1 MEITTANDS
10 APIDILLWLN
20 KATLD
25 IIGLAGMRYDLN
37 IVPICYIYIYNTG
50 FNYKFNAL
58 EEKYNELYEAVQTVS
73 SGPLN
78 LFDLITTHIPFLGI
92 IVCIQGIPSI
102 HFTYRMSD
110 SQPPD
115 GDDTLKLK
123 TPYVA

>member
-37 IVPICYIYIYNTG
+37 IVPIAIYIYNTG

-58 EEKYNELYEAVQTVS
+58 EEKIQTNYTS
-73 SGPLN
+73 CSDGILWATN
-78 LFDLITTHIPFLGI
+78 LFDLITITYPSWGLLYVFRNTLNPFYLSN
-92 IVCIQGIPSI
+92 V
-102 HFTYRMSD
+102 
-110 SQPPD
+110 
-115 GDDTLKLK
+115 
-123 TPYVA
+123 